1 MLGCRLRPVC
11 AAGAGG
17 GFALRRGAVPLAMP
31 LTAGWRRAG
40 LTSVVAV
47 RSRAEEKA
55 AKAQAR
61 KDLAAAEKAQKKLVK
76 RARYELA
83 IAQPLLTDPRVCRLS
98 ILDVPDYKQV
108 KKPWKKGVVV
118 SDKMDKSVKV
128 LVDRWGTA
136 WNGKRV
142 KLHTKYIA
150 HDEKNV
156 CRVGDIVYISDSR
169 PISKTKHAVVQF
181 NAGNKYDLRDRDPD
195 DPEIAAEAA
204 RAKEEAEARYQQY
217 LIVEEQ
223 RSAAPRHKR
232 IRKRQ
237 RMALFGY

>member
-1 MLGCRLRPVC
+1 MLARALLRPVC
-11 AAGAGG
+11 AAGAGL
-17 GFALRRGAVPLAMP
+17 AARRGAVPLAV
-31 LTAGWRRAG
+31 GWRRAG
-40 LTSVVAV
+40 LSSMVAA
-47 RSRAEEKA
+47 RNGAEEKA
-55 AKAQAR
+55 VKAQER
-61 KDLAAAEKAQKKLVK
+61 KDAVEAEKAQRKLEK

-98 ILDVPDYKQV
+98 ILDIPNYKQV

-150 HDEKNV
+150 HDEENV

-204 RAKEEAEARYQQY
+204 LAKEEAETRYQQY
-217 LIVEEQ
+217 LVVEEQ